1 MRMFKLYNLQEY
13 PEEQNKHGDMIK
25 NEQDSFAILFI
36 THTQMVRE
44 TKGSIFGGRG
54 RNILTVFSW

>member
-1 MRMFKLYNLQEY
+1 MFKLYNLQEY

-25 NEQDSFAILFI
+25 NEQDSFAILFS

-54 RNILTVFSW
+54 RNILTVFS

>member
-1 MRMFKLYNLQEY
+1 MFKLYNLQEY
-13 PEEQNKHGDMIK
+13 PEEQNKHGNMIK
-25 NEQDSFAILFI
+25 NEQDSLAIMFS

-54 RNILTVFSW
+54 RNILTVFS